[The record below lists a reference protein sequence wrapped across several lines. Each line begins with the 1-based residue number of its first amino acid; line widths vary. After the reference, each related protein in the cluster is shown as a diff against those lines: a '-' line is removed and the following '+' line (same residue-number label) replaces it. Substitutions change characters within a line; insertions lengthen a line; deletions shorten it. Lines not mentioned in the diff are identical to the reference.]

1 MVLFLF
7 FIIGSSVYRG
17 ALNYLILNGWLS
29 ILLVFGIL
37 ISNSIFL
44 ILAIYGKIGY
54 YPFFLLL
61 AFLYHCSSFKFI
73 LLDLVNKITYFA
85 SFVIIFNLSM
95 YFSTFDLWL
104 LLFNLIVSLFFIKFM
119 VSIKHAIFLSSFIQF
134 LLVYHLLLFED
145 FLYILSA
152 LLFYSLFNINAII
165 TLLITK
171 QSKFQLAFLFVDL
184 VNFKLYAQLLYIL
197 LVFNWLVAFA
207 FYPFVMLISKLCGLG
222 MICCQSV
229 SLFAFLAL
237 FLLFVYQSLVIRA
250 LFGLLPLLCLLF
262 VSYAFIIL
270 SLIALLAELNRVPF
284 DLPEGESEL
293 VAGFIT
299 EYSSIYFSIVLLTEY
314 ANVIGAML
322 LVIILFSLI
331 LSLSIF
337 LLLMVC
343 LVRSTLNRLKF
354 DELMTHC

>member
-29 ILLVFGIL
+29 ILLVLGIL

-134 LLVYHLLLFED
+134 LLVYHLLLFQD

-152 LLFYSLFNINAII
+152 LLFYLLFNINAII

-184 VNFKLYAQLLYIL
+184 VN
-197 LVFNWLVAFA
+197 
-207 FYPFVMLISKLCGLG
+207 
-222 MICCQSV
+222 
-229 SLFAFLAL
+229 
-237 FLLFVYQSLVIRA
+237 
-250 LFGLLPLLCLLF
+250 
-262 VSYAFIIL
+262 
-270 SLIALLAELNRVPF
+270 
-284 DLPEGESEL
+284 
-293 VAGFIT
+293 
-299 EYSSIYFSIVLLTEY
+299 
-314 ANVIGAML
+314 
-322 LVIILFSLI
+322 
-331 LSLSIF
+331 
-337 LLLMVC
+337 
-343 LVRSTLNRLKF
+343 
-354 DELMTHC
+354 